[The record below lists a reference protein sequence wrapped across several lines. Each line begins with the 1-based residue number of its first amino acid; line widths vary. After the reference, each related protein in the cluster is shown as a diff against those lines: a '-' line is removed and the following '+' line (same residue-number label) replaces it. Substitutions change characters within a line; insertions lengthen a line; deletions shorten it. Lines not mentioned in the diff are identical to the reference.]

1 MLDRIF
7 PKQFDN
13 IFRGH
18 WLGLWLLAPV
28 LLARLAIG
36 VNSTL
41 NTRTVAESADG
52 IPLDTFSAAAANTV
66 VSLFA
71 LSGFSF
77 ILLSLLGILVML
89 RYRAMIPLMYLLL
102 LIQQLGNRGL
112 LLLHPIARSG
122 V

>member
-1 MLDRIF
+1 MLARIF
-7 PKQFDN
+7 PNQFDN
-13 IFRGH
+13 TYRGH

-36 VNSTL
+36 LNSTL

-52 IPLDTFSAAAANTV
+52 IPLDTFGAAAANTV

-77 ILLSLLGILVML
+77 ILLSLLGILVIL

-102 LIQQLGNRGL
+102 LIQQLGN
-112 LLLHPIARSG
+112 
-122 V
+122 